1 MAKAYTSPHSNVSCA
16 RLNPPYKRRWNIS
29 LQGSEFPF
37 ETLYAGS
44 FSVPSRNSDQ
54 HPGYLVT
61 QAPTAS
67 LQLCVNSK
75 SPSRA
80 VHDFPWFSAPGE
92 SNPRKYSENFA
103 SSKSSLGVP
112 SCVVPC
118 LRREGRGQRGRTGG
132 RASCQSCRYRI

>member
-1 MAKAYTSPHSNVSCA
+1 M
-16 RLNPPYKRRWNIS
+16 
-29 LQGSEFPF
+29 
-37 ETLYAGS
+37 
-44 FSVPSRNSDQ
+44 PSKNWDQ

-80 VHDFPWFSAPGE
+80 VHDFPWLSAPGE

-118 LRREGRGQRGRTGG
+118 VRKGGVREG
-132 RASCQSCRYRI
+132 ALVNELHAKVVVIEFN